1 MSGDPDRVRVDRW
14 LWAVRV
20 YKTRAASNDACSKG
34 RVLVNGEPC
43 KPATRVRS
51 GDRVEARRRDRTV
64 VYEVREPLDKRVAA
78 ARAAEALI
86 DHSPPAPERALDPHA
101 VQAGRERGA
110 GRPTKRERRQLD
122 RFRGR

>member
-1 MSGDPDRVRVDRW
+1 MSAEPDRVRVDRW

-20 YKTRAASNDACSKG
+20 YKTRAAANDACSRG

-43 KPATRVRS
+43 KPATRVGA
-51 GDRVEARRRDRTV
+51 GDRVEARRRDRTI
-64 VYEVREPLDKRVAA
+64 VYEVRTPLDKRVAA
-78 ARAAEALI
+78 ARAAEAVI
-86 DHSPPAPERALDPHA
+86 DHSPPVPERPREPHA
-101 VQAGRERGA
+101 VPARRDRGA